1 MVQLYER
8 LTKCNKLTLKPSH
21 KQQMQIHITNLLLH
35 VCLSHLI
42 NCRLRQKRILFIITL
57 PNIFFFSGEQHTFH
71 QYKRFSRMTHLM
83 TPSMTPSM
91 TIKMTITMKV

>member
-57 PNIFFFSGEQHTFH
+57 PNISFYQENSTLFISTRGSAE
-71 QYKRFSRMTHLM
+71 
-83 TPSMTPSM
+83 
-91 TIKMTITMKV
+91 